1 MFERLRIVVVGLL
14 IACAAHAAAPPQQL
28 RTLWS
33 YDKELGLSPQ
43 QVTALKG
50 AVSYMRDRLQSL
62 KAQQEARQKAVN
74 DLIKADA
81 DASEIRARARELL
94 ESELELRMLDIE
106 TAQKMKRT
114 LSPAQLTKWRGIQ
127 AQQRAAAGQPKPRR

>member
-14 IACAAHAAAPPQQL
+14 IACAAHAAAPPL

-50 AVSYMRDRLQSL
+50 AIAYMRYRLQSL
-62 KAQQEARQKAVN
+62 KAQQESRQKAVN

-81 DASEIRARARELL
+81 EASAIRARARELL

-114 LSPAQLTKWRGIQ
+114 LSPAQLAKWRGIQ
-127 AQQRAAAGQPKPRR
+127 AQQRAADAQSKPRR